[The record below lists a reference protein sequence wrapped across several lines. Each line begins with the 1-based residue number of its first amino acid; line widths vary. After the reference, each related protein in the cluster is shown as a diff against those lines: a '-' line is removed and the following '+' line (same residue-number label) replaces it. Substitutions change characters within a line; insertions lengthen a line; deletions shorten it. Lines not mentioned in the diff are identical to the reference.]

1 MFSRTLGF
9 PATSSL
15 PAPFKL
21 LCGGGVGKNRAQM
34 PPYKIMLPQH
44 LGSPTQVEGVTSW

>member
-1 MFSRTLGF
+1 MFSHTLRF

-15 PAPFKL
+15 PAPSKL
-21 LCGGGVGKNRAQM
+21 LHGGGVGKNCAQM

-44 LGSPTQVEGVTSW
+44 LGTPTQVEGVTSW

>member
-1 MFSRTLGF
+1 MFSCTLGF

-21 LCGGGVGKNRAQM
+21 LRGGGISKNCAQM

-44 LGSPTQVEGVTSW
+44 LGTPTQVEGITSW